1 MQLLAEGE
9 LTLVGRIVHASNA
22 TLVCDAS
29 TDGRSVRCVYKPIR
43 GEQPLWDF
51 PDGTL
56 AGREVAS
63 YLISEELGWG
73 VIPPPILRDGP
84 FGPGMVQRWIETR
97 SAVRGGRPT
106 RSGGHLPA
114 RGGATGLAR
123 GAAGAR
129 RQGAE
134 GLAVHADDPR
144 LQRMAVLDVVL
155 NNADRKGGHALEGV
169 DGWVYGVDHGIC
181 LHEENKL
188 RTVLWGW
195 AGTSIAATSWPIW
208 LRSPS
213 ALRRRTAAVLAEHI
227 TLGRST
233 HCATACGCW
242 SGIRSCRIR
251 RAPGPFRGR
260 RSNPPVRGGRG
271 SVRSGAR
278 VTRGDR
284 THPR

>member
-1 MQLLAEGE
+1 MPIEPLDPADGALLAEGE

-73 VIPPPILRDGP
+73 VIPPTILRDGP
-84 FGPGMVQRWIETR
+84 FGPAWSTVDRDPGAP
-97 SAVRGGRPT
+97 SRGGRPT

-114 RGGATGLAR
+114 RGCATGLAR

-129 RQGAE
+129 RPGCR
-134 GLAVHADDPR
+134 GLADPADDPR

-195 AGTSIAATSWPIW
+195 AGTSIADDLVAD
-208 LRSPS
+208 LA
-213 ALRRRTAAVLAEHI
+213 ALAERLSGDELPAVLAEHI
-227 TLGRST
+227 TFREIDALRDRVRMLVRDPVMP
-233 HCATACGCW
+233 HP
-242 SGIRSCRIR
+242 SGSRPIPWP
-251 RAPGPFRGR
+251 AF
-260 RSNPPVRGGRG
+260 
-271 SVRSGAR
+271 
-278 VTRGDR
+278 
-284 THPR
+284 